1 MVPVGA
7 GAAPVDSPLAQP
19 PSPVPPSGMTYAVV
33 SVHSPKPEHR
43 AAVIDSMQRY
53 SRVAREQVG
62 LEWTGVV
69 DDGSGRVVGIA
80 LWASEA
86 AAAAA
91 RPALMAEVGDD
102 PFEMW
107 DERPIDG
114 LRGAVV

>member
-7 GAAPVDSPLAQP
+7 GAEPVDSPLAQP
-19 PSPVPPSGMTYAVV
+19 PSLVPPSGMTYAVV
-33 SVHSPKPEHR
+33 SVHSPKTEHR

-53 SRVAREQVG
+53 SRVAREQTG

-69 DDGSGRVVGIA
+69 DDGDGRLVGIA
-80 LWASEA
+80 LWASEED
-86 AAAAA
+86 AAAA

-114 LRGAVV
+114 LRGDVV

>member
-1 MVPVGA
+1 
-7 GAAPVDSPLAQP
+7 
-19 PSPVPPSGMTYAVV
+19 MTFAVV
-33 SVHSPKPEHR
+33 SVHSPKPEYR

-53 SRVAREQVG
+53 SRVAREQPG
-62 LEWTGVV
+62 LEWTGVI
-69 DDGSGRVVGIA
+69 DDASGRLVGIA
-80 LWASEA
+80 LWESEDSA
-86 AAAAA
+86 VAA

>member
-1 MVPVGA
+1 
-7 GAAPVDSPLAQP
+7 
-19 PSPVPPSGMTYAVV
+19 MTFAVV
-33 SVHSPKPEHR
+33 SVHSPKPEYR

-53 SRVAREQVG
+53 SRVAREQPG

-69 DDGSGRVVGIA
+69 DDASGRLVGIA
-80 LWASEA
+80 LWDSEDSA
-86 AAAAA
+86 VAA
-91 RPALMAEVGDD
+91 RPGLMAEVGDD

>member
-53 SRVAREQVG
+53 CRVAREQVG

-80 LWASEA
+80 LWASEEA
-86 AAAAA
+86 AVAA
-91 RPALMAEVGDD
+91 RPALLAEVGDD